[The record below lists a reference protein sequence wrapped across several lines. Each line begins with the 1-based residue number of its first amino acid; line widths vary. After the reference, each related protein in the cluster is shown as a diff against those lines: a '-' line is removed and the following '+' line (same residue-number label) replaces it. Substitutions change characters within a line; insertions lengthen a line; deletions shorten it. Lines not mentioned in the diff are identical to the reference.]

1 MIKAYENLNESDSAT
16 SHCLAIGATR
26 RLSQDENLRPV
37 FQAPVWEISQR
48 SFGDPIRV
56 RFTVDKEG
64 YVVDPQV
71 PEEIAQTDLRDA
83 LIASIMRFRF
93 APRFEDG
100 EAVESPN
107 QYYDFH

>member
-1 MIKAYENLNESDSAT
+1 
-16 SHCLAIGATR
+16 
-26 RLSQDENLRPV
+26 
-37 FQAPVWEISQR
+37 QR

-56 RFTVDKEG
+56 RFTVDREG

-71 PEEIAQTDLRDA
+71 PDNIAQTDLRDA

-93 APRFEDG
+93 APRFKGG
-100 EAVESPN
+100 EAVDSPN